1 MQLQQMHLV
10 KNGALYNNAILPYYN
25 LTLVTKSTAPME
37 QWIAQ
42 TLLMIV
48 VLMAPAG
55 ALLLGCSRS
64 RWMCFILL
72 GVVSTVCFLCI
83 CVWISLFCD
92 QQHPGDQPNLRQFLH
107 NFTFGAHRGLADE
120 APENTLAAF
129 EYSAKLGSTFV
140 EFDLEMTADN
150 TPVIMHDDTVDRTTN
165 GTGFIGELDDDYVFS
180 LNAAAKFKNGN
191 FSVQKVPTLEEAVL
205 LIKKLNM
212 KMIIDVKRSDSEV
225 IDAITSLFEKYPD
238 LYDTVAVSSF
248 HPQVAFKIVKADPK
262 IITGHTWCKGY
273 LYQQDCGDP
282 TPRYN
287 FALFHYGAIIVENIY
302 HWLLHDVIVNFTG
315 ARLILTERRQVSQD
329 YIDYAK
335 KRGLHVVV
343 WTVNKLSEQEYFYK
357 VLRCAFMSDHLTDF
371 VNNNNI

>member
-1 MQLQQMHLV
+1 MP
-10 KNGALYNNAILPYYN
+10 NTG
-25 LTLVTKSTAPME
+25 
-37 QWIAQ
+37 
-42 TLLMIV
+42 
-48 VLMAPAG
+48 
-55 ALLLGCSRS
+55 
-64 RWMCFILL
+64 ILL
-72 GVVSTVCFLCI
+72 
-83 CVWISLFCD
+83 
-92 QQHPGDQPNLRQFLH
+92 
-107 NFTFGAHRGLADE
+107 A
-120 APENTLAAF
+120 
-129 EYSAKLGSTFV
+129 
-140 EFDLEMTADN
+140 
-150 TPVIMHDDTVDRTTN
+150 
-165 GTGFIGELDDDYVFS
+165 
-180 LNAAAKFKNGN
+180 
-191 FSVQKVPTLEEAVL
+191 
-205 LIKKLNM
+205 
-212 KMIIDVKRSDSEV
+212 V

-302 HWLLHDVIVNFTG
+302 HWLLHDVIINFTG

-371 VNNNNI
+371 VNNNI